1 MSVVIIGAGRIGGAL
16 ARRSEERGISA
27 SLVTRGSGWQALA
40 GPAGAPIVVATR
52 NDDLDGVLAQV
63 PVRRRE
69 DLVLVQNGM
78 LRPWIAAHGLGAV
91 SRGLLFFAVSRAGAP
106 IEVGAPS
113 PFVGPH
119 AGAIVR
125 WLVTIGV
132 SAIEVG
138 PAEFA
143 AVELEKLIWNAA
155 FGLLCEVYSATVG
168 EVITAHEAELRAL
181 VAEMAAVGA
190 AALAVRLAIDPLVER
205 LCAYS
210 RSIAGYRGAVKE
222 WRWRNGWF
230 VEEAARLAVATPV
243 HARLLAR
250 RVT

>member
-16 ARRSEERGISA
+16 ARRSEERGIAA
-27 SLVTRGSGWQALA
+27 SLVTRERGWQALE

-52 NDDLDGVLAQV
+52 NDDLDEVLARV
-63 PVRRRE
+63 PARRRE

-91 SRGLLFFAVSRAGAP
+91 SRGLLFFAVARAGAS

-113 PFVGPH
+113 PFMGRQ

-125 WLVTIGV
+125 WLA
-132 SAIEVG
+132 AIEV
-138 PAEFA
+138 PAIEVEAAEFA

-168 EVITAHEAELRAL
+168 EVIAAHEAELRAL

-190 AALAVRLAIDPLVER
+190 AALEVRLAVEPLVAR

-210 RSIAGYRGAVKE
+210 RSISGYRGAVKE

-230 VEEAARLAVATPV
+230 VAEAARLAVATPV

-250 RVT
+250 RGA